1 MIISLRKLLIDPI
14 EKVIEQFAET
24 GARSLSGFSST
35 IFGCF
40 VSIWVAYKI
49 YDGLVKGDIDFIELG
64 KKMVFFT
71 VLAFMINAGSGAF
84 KTFIYTPIKKT
95 TDTIVCKILSTG
107 NKSSGHI
114 ANSKD
119 ALDKIEDKCS
129 KFLEMSLEIKQK
141 AGFLAFVEAGVF
153 GFVVYLAFIAC
164 EGIYAFHIST
174 YLLRL
179 SVLWV
184 LSPLLMVCFA
194 FEQTRGHATGA
205 LRHVLGASITVVISS
220 FCLALIIFCLS
231 TFEAKINVAT
241 ITEPDVFK
249 AFSGLSIVAAVSIY
263 YLLVAQEMGFAISGS
278 QSSSLISGLAGA
290 SVAGLVGLSMKKSG
304 NLFASVMRLTGASA
318 YKAGGK
324 VVGAFLSKFRGG

>member
-1 MIISLRKLLIDPI
+1 MMISLRKLLIDPI

-71 VLAFMINAGSGAF
+71 VVGFMISTGSGVF
-84 KTFIYTPIKKT
+84 KNFICVPIKKT
-95 TDTIVCKILSTG
+95 TDAIVCKILSIG
-107 NKSSGHI
+107 NKGSSGI

-129 KFLEMSLEIKQK
+129 RFLEMSLEVKQK
-141 AGFLAFVEAGVF
+141 AGLFAAFEAGLF

-164 EGIYAFHIST
+164 EGIYAFHVST

-179 SVLWV
+179 AVLWA

-194 FEQTRGHATGA
+194 FEQTRGYAVGA
-205 LRHVLGASITVVISS
+205 LRNVLGASLTIVISS
-220 FCLALIIFCLS
+220 FCLSLIMFSLYQ
-231 TFEAKINVAT
+231 FEASMNVAT
-241 ITEPDVFK
+241 ITEADVFK

-263 YLLVAQEMGFAISGS
+263 YLMVAQEMAFAISGS

-290 SVAGLVGLSMKKSG
+290 SVAGLVGLTMKKSG
-304 NLFASVMRLTGASA
+304 NLFANVARLTGSSA
-318 YKAGGK
+318 YKATSK
-324 VVGAFLSKFRGG
+324 MVNSFLSKFRGD

>member
-1 MIISLRKLLIDPI
+1 MISLRKLLIDPI
-14 EKVIEQFAET
+14 ENVIERFAED

-35 IFGCF
+35 IFGCLI
-40 VSIWVAYKI
+40 SIWVAYKI
-49 YDGLVKGDIDFIELG
+49 YDGLIKGDIDFIELG

-71 VLAFMINAGSGAF
+71 VLVFMINASSGTF
-84 KTFIYTPIKKT
+84 KSFVYTPIKKT
-95 TDTIVCKILSTG
+95 TDTIVCKILSIG
-107 NKSSGHI
+107 NKGSGAI
-114 ANSKD
+114 ANSKA

-141 AGFLAFVEAGVF
+141 AGFLAFVEAGIF
-153 GFVVYLAFIAC
+153 GFIVYLAFIAC

-194 FEQTRGHATGA
+194 FEQTRGHTTGA
-205 LRHVLGASITVVISS
+205 LRHVLGSSITIVISS
-220 FCLALIIFCLS
+220 FCLALIIFCLNK
-231 TFEAKINVAT
+231 FETTINVAT
-241 ITEPDVFK
+241 ITEADVFK

-290 SVAGLVGLSMKKSG
+290 SVAGLVGLSMKKGG
-304 NLFASVMRLTGASA
+304 NLFASVASLTGTSL

-324 VVGAFLSKFRGG
+324 VAGAFLSKFRGD

>member
-1 MIISLRKLLIDPI
+1 MIISLRKFLIEPI

-24 GARSLSGFSST
+24 GAKSLSGFSST

-49 YDGLVKGDIDFIELG
+49 YDGLVKGEIDFIEMG

-71 VLAFMINAGSGAF
+71 VVAFMINTGSGVF
-84 KTFIYTPIKKT
+84 KNFIYAPIKST
-95 TDTIVCKILSTG
+95 TDTIVCKILSVG
-107 NKSSGHI
+107 NKNSSSIG
-114 ANSKD
+114 NSKD
-119 ALDKIEDKCS
+119 ALDKIEDKCGR
-129 KFLEMSLEIKQK
+129 FLELSLEIKQK
-141 AGFLAFVEAGVF
+141 AGLFAAVEAGLF
-153 GFVVYLAFIAC
+153 GLVVYLAFIAC

-194 FEQTRGHATGA
+194 FEQTRGQAIGA
-205 LRHVLGASITVVISS
+205 LRHVLGSSLTIIISS
-220 FCLALIIFCLS
+220 FCLALIIFSLNQ
-231 TFEAKINVAT
+231 FEASVNVAT

-249 AFSGLSIVAAVSIY
+249 AFSSLSIVAAVSIY
-263 YLLVAQEMGFAISGS
+263 YLLVAQEMAFAISGS

-290 SVAGLVGLSMKKSG
+290 SIAGLAGLSMKKTG
-304 NLFASVMRLTGASA
+304 NLFANVAKLTGSSA
-318 YKAGGK
+318 YKMGGK
-324 VVGAFLSKFRGG
+324 VANHFLSKFRGD